1 MLTLTTRSN
10 WCRKSINARLQ
21 LSGHLE
27 RCAMHNSTGPSKLS
41 QFHQTAVLRNGT
53 PIVIRAIR
61 PDDISKV
68 IAGFRHLN
76 PESVYSR
83 FFSAKKELSQR
94 ELDDLRTTN
103 FVDAVVLVAAIQS
116 QDEEHLIGGASY
128 HVHTSGDDKKI
139 AEVAFT
145 IEEKYQGQGLSRQ
158 LLAIL
163 IELARSQGIRQFEAE
178 VLSGNTS
185 MLKVFEHSGLP
196 ISKRREDQSVYVML
210 DL

>member
-1 MLTLTTRSN
+1 
-10 WCRKSINARLQ
+10 
-21 LSGHLE
+21 
-27 RCAMHNSTGPSKLS
+27 
-41 QFHQTAVLRNGT
+41 
-53 PIVIRAIR
+53 
-61 PDDISKV
+61 
-68 IAGFRHLN
+68 
-76 PESVYSR
+76 
-83 FFSAKKELSQR
+83 
-94 ELDDLRTTN
+94 LRTTN

-196 ISKRREDQSVYVML
+196 ISKRREDQSVYVVL

>member
-1 MLTLTTRSN
+1 M
-10 WCRKSINARLQ
+10 Q
-21 LSGHLE
+21 
-27 RCAMHNSTGPSKLS
+27 NSTDNSELS

-68 IAGFRHLN
+68 ITGFRHLN

-83 FFSAKKELSQR
+83 FFSAKKELSER
-94 ELDDLRTTN
+94 ELHDLRTTN
-103 FVDAVVLVAAIQS
+103 FVDTVVLVAAIQS

-128 HVHTSGDDKKI
+128 HMHTSGDGKKI

-145 IEEKYQGQGLSRQ
+145 IEKEYQGQGLSRQ

-163 IELARSQGIRQFEAE
+163 IALARNQGIQQFEAE
-178 VLSGNTS
+178 VLSGNAS

-196 ISKRREDQSVYVML
+196 IRKRREDQSVYVVL